1 MKRALAV
8 VMLVVLMAPSVLA
21 AAAGGETGESAAAA
35 PRAGEPWWDYS
46 WNFRRAITV
55 DNSANSEALS
65 DYQVL
70 LNVTYDSD
78 MKPDFADLRFVQF
91 NQTSG
96 QNTVLSY
103 FVEGKTDGAY
113 AGVWVKVN
121 ATPAFGSSTFFV
133 YYGNPAAASAS
144 SAASTFEFFDDF
156 STDPSTR
163 WTTMKGSV
171 AWDSSNKWFSV
182 TTTGWTNANDPL
194 MTIASAMAPVQN
206 MEIVLKVNLDS
217 TASLHDG
224 GPLGRM
230 VDNQNGYGIVLQ
242 ADNYFSIRIENA
254 GVSTHLGY
262 VVRPVTKQSWTWVKF
277 QLFGTNLRG
286 RYWTVGA
293 AEPQTWDFSIQ
304 DSNYTGKGR
313 AGFQQI
319 RGGPTR
325 FDDFMVRRYTNP
337 EPSCS
342 AGAEERPFMF
352 KSMTYSPA
360 RMNIGDSV
368 YFNATFNNPTNE
380 TIKIPLA
387 ARESDNFN
395 DTTEY
400 FYQEQVTLP
409 PSADTTFPFTWTAL
423 GGQHT
428 IWLAVAGYPFA
439 SAKIKVNRDPVI
451 APVKDQTL
459 WQDRDFILQVNA
471 SDQDGDS
478 LTWSINNPL
487 FTISS
492 VSNRS
497 AEISFLPTNDD
508 IGVHRANITVRDP
521 MNRTD
526 TKRINFTVN
535 NINDPPE
542 LAKIPSL
549 SATQYK
555 ELRYRATARDPDVM
569 WGDVLTFGD
578 NTDLF
583 EIDAKTG
590 EFFFT
595 PVEEQ
600 VGKHNVKVWVIDA
613 VGVMEVCAFTITV
626 VNVNDPPTLEILPP
640 QFALQG
646 KPFQLKIVA
655 NDPDLKSDPTEK
667 LVFGD
672 DSPLFG
678 IGPDSG
684 LISFTPTNDQI
695 GVWIANI
702 TVTDRGGLSNISSLT
717 ITVMN
722 ANDPPSIEAIPPQTA
737 TEGVQFNYQVNATDP
752 DLKWGLDNLTFLDDT
767 DLLNI
772 DPRTGAISFT
782 PTGAQ
787 TGIKRVTIT
796 VRDEKGA
803 SPQVSF
809 DITVAH
815 VNHAPYDVAI
825 KSPLEGAWLKE
836 GEPMWLEGAARDSD
850 KGDVLQ
856 FNWWEN
862 GNPLGTGRNISVK
875 LSPGTHLIALEVT
888 DGSESVSREVTVN
901 VAINKPV
908 TVAGSGTGWLP
919 IAAAGAAAVIAI
931 GAAVAVMAL
940 GKRKKRPRN
949 GASDEGRIA
958 SLEDEDTVALPPLPP
973 PESGSEEPGEE
984 AGGPGDEASDLIDST
999 VDILSD
1005 YQEAHPEEALDVSDV
1020 MEKLDLARQYLK
1032 TGEDAKARKFARKAQ
1047 EAAEG
1052 MVAAEAPAA
1061 PKKVVVKRKAVNR

>member
-1 MKRALAV
+1 MKRTLAV

-21 AAAGGETGESAAAA
+21 AAAGGEMGEAAAA

-55 DNSANSEALS
+55 DNSGNSEALS

-70 LNVTYDSD
+70 LNITYDSD

-91 NQTSG
+91 NQTNG
-96 QNTVLSY
+96 QHIVLAY
-103 FVEGKTDGAY
+103 YIEGKADGAY

-121 ATPAFGSSTFFV
+121 TTPAQGTATFFM
-133 YYGNPAAASAS
+133 YYGNPSAASAS

-156 STDPSTR
+156 STDPSGR

-171 AWDSSNKWFSV
+171 AWDSTNKWFSV

-206 MEIVLKVNLDS
+206 MEIVLKLNLDS

-325 FDDFMVRRYTNP
+325 FDDFQVRRYTSP

-342 AGAEERPFMF
+342 AGAEERPFKF
-352 KSMTYSPA
+352 KSMTFSPA

-368 YFNATFNNPTNE
+368 FFNATFNNPTNE
-380 TIKIPLA
+380 SIKVQLA
-387 ARESDNFN
+387 AGEADEFKNIT
-395 DTTEY
+395 DY
-400 FYQEQVTLP
+400 FYQEQVTLA
-409 PSADTTFPFTWTAL
+409 PSADTTIPYIWTAV

-459 WQDRDFILQVNA
+459 WQDRDFFLQVNA
-471 SDQDGDS
+471 SDQDGDY
-478 LTWSINNPL
+478 LTWSIDNAL
-487 FTISS
+487 FNISS

-508 IGVHRANITVRDP
+508 VGVHRANISVRDP

-526 TKRINFTVN
+526 TRRINFTVN
-535 NINDPPE
+535 NVNDPPE

-555 ELRYRATARDPDVM
+555 ELRYKATATDPDIK

-590 EFFFT
+590 EFYFT

-600 VGKHNVKVWVIDA
+600 VGKHNVKVWVTDA
-613 VGVMEVCAFTITV
+613 VGVTDVCAFTITV

-646 KPFQLKIVA
+646 KLFQLKIVA

-667 LVFGD
+667 LVYSD
-672 DSPLFG
+672 DSPLFV
-678 IGPDSG
+678 IGADSG

-737 TEGVQFNYQVNATDP
+737 TEGVQFNYQVSATDP

-767 DLLNI
+767 DLFNI

-787 TGIKRVTIT
+787 AGIKRVTIT
-796 VRDEKGA
+796 VKDDKGA
-803 SPQVSF
+803 SAQASF
-809 DITVAH
+809 DLTVAH

-825 KSPLEGAWLKE
+825 KNPAEGTWFKQD
-836 GEPMWLEGAARDSD
+836 EPMYLEATAKDSD

-901 VAINKPV
+901 VAQNKPV
-908 TVAGSGTGWLP
+908 TVAGGGTGWLP
-919 IAAAGAAAVIAI
+919 IAAAAAAAFAI
-931 GAAVAVMAL
+931 VAVVAVLAM
-940 GKRKKRPRN
+940 GRKKRYQEPEPHGIRRIETIP
-949 GASDEGRIA
+949 GGEG
-958 SLEDEDTVALPPLPP
+958 VALPTLPP
-973 PESGSEEPGEE
+973 PESGTGEE
-984 AGGPGDEASDLIDST
+984 AGGPGDEARAIIDST
-999 VDILSD
+999 VDMLSD

-1020 MEKLDLARQYLK
+1020 MEKLDVARQYLK
-1032 TGEDAKARKFARKAQ
+1032 NGEDAKAQKFARKAQ
-1047 EAAEG
+1047 EAAG
-1052 MVAAEAPAA
+1052 NIIVPPP
-1061 PKKVVVKRKAVNR
+1061 PKRVVVKKKTVSR